1 MDMTNHHHHHHG
13 SMKENSDMKM
23 TTTTMD
29 MGGMDMGGSTMDMGG
44 MDMGGMM
51 MYFHG
56 GCNEVIL
63 FDFWRI
69 SEVWELLL
77 SMLGI
82 FILAFLYEAL
92 KYCREYLFRKAVQ
105 RVSYS
110 TTSSN
115 NITLTEDQQQQQPVS
130 MKMMSSA
137 HAIQTCLHMVQFLVS
152 YLLMLVFM
160 TYNAWL
166 CLAVLLGAGVGY
178 FVFGWRKA
186 LVVELTEHCH

>member
-1 MDMTNHHHHHHG
+1 
-13 SMKENSDMKM
+13 
-23 TTTTMD
+23 
-29 MGGMDMGGSTMDMGG
+29 
-44 MDMGGMM
+44 

-92 KYCREYLFRKAVQ
+92 KYCRDLFYR
-105 RVSYS
+105 
-110 TTSSN
+110 
-115 NITLTEDQQQQQPVS
+115 S